1 MSNLNKSSKCVQ
13 TDTIIFS
20 NQNIRKALEPFLKVE
35 KIKIFN
41 KNKNINSIKQFNQK
55 EKTSNNESETDRS
68 LIILKEKEKKKNNEN
83 KNFFIIYKDESKE
96 KSRKNSQEN
105 ENAFLIDKIYNTNIR
120 NKGKN
125 NIYNKKQ
132 FNSKVSNRKETYKI
146 RNVNLISDFHLNRF
160 NSQESIKEFHRKKI
174 IKNSVIYNPIKII
187 NYFHK
192 TNAIVNLNLDK
203 KNKKSKKYLN
213 KTSINFNKSVQGYN
227 VNDDIFLV
235 RMSKLKKN
243 FHYKIKNYSIED
255 KNKIN
260 ANKNIRNYFKNDLL
274 IIKNVKID
282 NKTKKT
288 ENEKLLFSDLKNKI
302 HPENEKNEKLLLKK
316 IYKKKKIDLNI
327 EKILPNI
334 SKNISQKNSFEK

>member
-35 KIKIFN
+35 KIKIFK
-41 KNKNINSIKQFNQK
+41 KNKNINPIKQFNQK
-55 EKTSNNESETDRS
+55 EKTFNNESETDRS

-83 KNFFIIYKDESKE
+83 KNLFIIYKDESKE
-96 KSRKNSQEN
+96 KSRKSSQEN
-105 ENAFLIDKIYNTNIR
+105 ENAFLIDKIYNTNKR

-132 FNSKVSNRKETYKI
+132 FNSKISNRKETYKI

-174 IKNSVIYNPIKII
+174 LNNSVIYNPIKII

-192 TNAIVNLNLDK
+192 TNAIINLNLDK
-203 KNKKSKKYLN
+203 KNKKTKKNIN
-213 KTSINFNKSVQGYN
+213 KTSFDFNKSVQGFN

-243 FHYKIKNYSIED
+243 FHYKIKNHSIED

-288 ENEKLLFSDLKNKI
+288 ENEKLLFSDLKNKNY
-302 HPENEKNEKLLLKK
+302 PENEKNGKILLKK
-316 IYKKKKIDLNI
+316 IYKKKKDLNL

>member
-20 NQNIRKALEPFLKVE
+20 NPNIKKALEPFLKVE

-68 LIILKEKEKKKNNEN
+68 LIILKEKEKKKNNEY
-83 KNFFIIYKDESKE
+83 KNLFIIYKDESKE

-235 RMSKLKKN
+235 RMSKLKK
-243 FHYKIKNYSIED
+243 
-255 KNKIN
+255 
-260 ANKNIRNYFKNDLL
+260 
-274 IIKNVKID
+274 KNVKID

-288 ENEKLLFSDLKNKI
+288 ENEKLLFSDLKNKNY
-302 HPENEKNEKLLLKK
+302 PENEKNEKFLFKK
-316 IYKKKKIDLNI
+316 IYKKKIDLNI

>member
-35 KIKIFN
+35 KIKIFK
-41 KNKNINSIKQFNQK
+41 KNKNINPIKQFNQK
-55 EKTSNNESETDRS
+55 EKTFNNESETDRS

-83 KNFFIIYKDESKE
+83 KNLFIIYKDESKE
-96 KSRKNSQEN
+96 KSRKSSQEN
-105 ENAFLIDKIYNTNIR
+105 ENAFLIDKIYNTNKR

-132 FNSKVSNRKETYKI
+132 FNSKISNRKETYKI

-174 IKNSVIYNPIKII
+174 LNNSVIYNPIKII

-192 TNAIVNLNLDK
+192 TNAIINLNLDK
-203 KNKKSKKYLN
+203 KNKKTKKNIN
-213 KTSINFNKSVQGYN
+213 KTSFDFNKSVQGFN

-243 FHYKIKNYSIED
+243 FHYKIKNHSIED

-288 ENEKLLFSDLKNKI
+288 ENEKLLFSDLKNKNY
-302 HPENEKNEKLLLKK
+302 PENEKNGKILLKK
-316 IYKKKKIDLNI
+316 IYKKKIDLNL

>member
-35 KIKIFN
+35 KIKIFK
-41 KNKNINSIKQFNQK
+41 KNKNINPIKQFNQK
-55 EKTSNNESETDRS
+55 EKTFNNESETDRS

-83 KNFFIIYKDESKE
+83 KNLFIIYKDESKE
-96 KSRKNSQEN
+96 KSRKSSQEN
-105 ENAFLIDKIYNTNIR
+105 ENAFLIDKIYNTNKR

-132 FNSKVSNRKETYKI
+132 FNSKISNGKETYKI

-174 IKNSVIYNPIKII
+174 LNNSVIYNPIKII

-192 TNAIVNLNLDK
+192 TNAIINLNLDK
-203 KNKKSKKYLN
+203 KNKKTKKNIN
-213 KTSINFNKSVQGYN
+213 KTSFDFNKSVQGFN

-235 RMSKLKKN
+235 KMSKLKKN
-243 FHYKIKNYSIED
+243 FHYKIKNHSIED

-288 ENEKLLFSDLKNKI
+288 ENEKLLFSDLKNKNY
-302 HPENEKNEKLLLKK
+302 PENEKNGKILLKK
-316 IYKKKKIDLNI
+316 IYKKKIDLNL

>member
-35 KIKIFN
+35 KIKIFK
-41 KNKNINSIKQFNQK
+41 KNKNINPIKQFNQK
-55 EKTSNNESETDRS
+55 EKTFNNESETDRS

-83 KNFFIIYKDESKE
+83 KNLFIIYKDESKE
-96 KSRKNSQEN
+96 KSRKSSQEN
-105 ENAFLIDKIYNTNIR
+105 ENAFLIDKIYNTNKR

-132 FNSKVSNRKETYKI
+132 FNSKISNRKETYKI

-160 NSQESIKEFHRKKI
+160 NSQESIKEFHRNKI
-174 IKNSVIYNPIKII
+174 LNNSVIYNPIKII

-192 TNAIVNLNLDK
+192 TNAIINLNLDK
-203 KNKKSKKYLN
+203 KNKKTKKNIN
-213 KTSINFNKSVQGYN
+213 KTSFDFNKSVQGFN

-243 FHYKIKNYSIED
+243 FHYKIKNHSIED

-288 ENEKLLFSDLKNKI
+288 ENEKLLFSDLKNKNY
-302 HPENEKNEKLLLKK
+302 PENEKNGKILLKK
-316 IYKKKKIDLNI
+316 IYKKKIDLNL